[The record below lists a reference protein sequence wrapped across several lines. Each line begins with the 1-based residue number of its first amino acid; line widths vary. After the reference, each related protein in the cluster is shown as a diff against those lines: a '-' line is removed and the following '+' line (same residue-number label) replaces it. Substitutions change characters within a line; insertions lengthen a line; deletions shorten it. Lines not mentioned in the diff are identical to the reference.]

1 LNLWNDFRYALRTL
15 RSSPGF
21 AAVAV
26 ITLAFGIGATTA
38 MFSVSDAML
47 WKPISLPHLET
58 LAMVLGRVPAEPNS
72 WDNLTP
78 ADSADIVRQVKTLDG
93 IASYEEGMAN
103 VAGSSGQPQRAL
115 QALVTANFF
124 DVMQVQ
130 PAVGR
135 GFQSGEDQPG
145 RDREVI
151 LSYGFWQR
159 AYGGDSSIV
168 GKNLR
173 IDDQDCVVTG
183 VMPSSF
189 DFPLATEVWSP
200 MALTDAQRASRT
212 SQNLVNVARLRSG
225 STIPQAS
232 AELDAISKRLQEA
245 YPKTNTKRSFM
256 LWPINR
262 FLVDGDTRQYV
273 LMCLISVIFVLLIAC
288 VNVANLQFARATG
301 KLREVALRTAL
312 GASRVKVV
320 VQLITES
327 MLLSLSGALLGL
339 GVAKWGL
346 DLIRANMP
354 PEVAR
359 YILGW
364 GSIALDMRTLGF
376 TVLAA
381 IASGILAG
389 LAPALQCSRPNLTDA
404 LKEGGRGSSVGRS
417 RHLIRN
423 ILVASETALAVVLL
437 VGAGLMV
444 RGFRNQIDSGR
455 QLEPESLLTLR
466 LAITD
471 NKYPEPHR
479 RADFY
484 REVID
489 RVNRLP
495 GVQSAAVATAM
506 PYSNHSEGRFV
517 TIEGRPVDPGDQP
530 WATFQSV
537 SPKFFATL
545 LLPLREGRFLSD
557 GDGPESPRVVVIN
570 QRFAETYWQK
580 QSAIGKR
587 FKLSTADAKN
597 PWLTVVGVVA
607 NYAHNPYDRTPRRM
621 MFLPMA
627 QSPTL
632 WMDMGVRTAGDPLLM
647 APAVLAAVRSV
658 DPEVPASAVQT
669 LAKSIHNSAIGLN
682 YVAALMG
689 VFGTIALILA
699 AVGVY
704 GVMAY
709 LVSEQTHEIGIRMA
723 LGAARENVMV
733 MVFRRGM
740 LTIVAGLLVGLPIAW
755 WMARFLVSSLIYG
768 VTATDPATFISIPLT
783 LIATAAL
790 AIYIPA
796 RRAMTIDPIIALRY
810 E

>member
-1 LNLWNDFRYALRTL
+1 MNLWNDFRYALRTL

-256 LWPINR
+256 LWP
-262 FLVDGDTRQYV
+262 
-273 LMCLISVIFVLLIAC
+273 
-288 VNVANLQFARATG
+288 
-301 KLREVALRTAL
+301 
-312 GASRVKVV
+312 
-320 VQLITES
+320 
-327 MLLSLSGALLGL
+327 
-339 GVAKWGL
+339 
-346 DLIRANMP
+346 
-354 PEVAR
+354 
-359 YILGW
+359 
-364 GSIALDMRTLGF
+364 
-376 TVLAA
+376 
-381 IASGILAG
+381 
-389 LAPALQCSRPNLTDA
+389 
-404 LKEGGRGSSVGRS
+404 
-417 RHLIRN
+417 
-423 ILVASETALAVVLL
+423 
-437 VGAGLMV
+437 
-444 RGFRNQIDSGR
+444 
-455 QLEPESLLTLR
+455 
-466 LAITD
+466 
-471 NKYPEPHR
+471 
-479 RADFY
+479 
-484 REVID
+484 
-489 RVNRLP
+489 
-495 GVQSAAVATAM
+495 
-506 PYSNHSEGRFV
+506 
-517 TIEGRPVDPGDQP
+517 
-530 WATFQSV
+530 
-537 SPKFFATL
+537 
-545 LLPLREGRFLSD
+545 
-557 GDGPESPRVVVIN
+557 
-570 QRFAETYWQK
+570 
-580 QSAIGKR
+580 
-587 FKLSTADAKN
+587 
-597 PWLTVVGVVA
+597 
-607 NYAHNPYDRTPRRM
+607 
-621 MFLPMA
+621 
-627 QSPTL
+627 
-632 WMDMGVRTAGDPLLM
+632 
-647 APAVLAAVRSV
+647 
-658 DPEVPASAVQT
+658 
-669 LAKSIHNSAIGLN
+669 
-682 YVAALMG
+682 
-689 VFGTIALILA
+689 
-699 AVGVY
+699 
-704 GVMAY
+704 
-709 LVSEQTHEIGIRMA
+709 
-723 LGAARENVMV
+723 
-733 MVFRRGM
+733 
-740 LTIVAGLLVGLPIAW
+740 
-755 WMARFLVSSLIYG
+755 
-768 VTATDPATFISIPLT
+768 
-783 LIATAAL
+783 
-790 AIYIPA
+790 
-796 RRAMTIDPIIALRY
+796 
-810 E
+810 